1 MKYFTVLHAL
11 ALKLACNSR
20 LFSENIYNGNA
31 HQQLTRN
38 SNNVRHLSPR
48 IIFFIYVPVRKQGH
62 KKKKRGKKRGKFRFI
77 YDNLA
82 LLNQQLYVLLL
93 VQVFAIDC
101 SNTECCTY
109 SVVCVCEV
117 NRVTSQLSVQ
127 PVINHF
133 TRG

>member
-1 MKYFTVLHAL
+1 MSDTLVHA
-11 ALKLACNSR
+11 SFF
-20 LFSENIYNGNA
+20 LFMSLYANRDI
-31 HQQLTRN
+31 
-38 SNNVRHLSPR
+38 
-48 IIFFIYVPVRKQGH
+48 
-62 KKKKRGKKRGKFRFI
+62 KKKRGKKRGKFRFI